1 MAIVPQLALPI
12 VSASA
17 AVYDRNMERC
27 PRVSVMPHQHRSE
40 THLT

>member
-17 AVYDRNMERC
+17 AVYDRSMDKC
-27 PRVSVMPHQHRSE
+27 FVGIV
-40 THLT
+40 